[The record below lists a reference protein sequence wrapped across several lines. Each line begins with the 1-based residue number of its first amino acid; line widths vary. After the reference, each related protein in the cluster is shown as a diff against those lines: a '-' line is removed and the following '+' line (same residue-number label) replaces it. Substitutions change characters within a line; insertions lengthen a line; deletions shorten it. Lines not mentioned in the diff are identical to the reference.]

1 MAQAKLVKAADG
13 TGIGGVVGSADATS
27 ITTDKLWVII
37 ASGVAKDVAIANLKD
52 VLYALE
58 ASNITWPIA

>member
-13 TGIGGVVGSADATS
+13 TGVDGVVGSADATN

-37 ASGVAKDVAIANLKD
+37 ATGVAKDVAIANLKD
-52 VLYALE
+52 VLYKLE
-58 ASNITWPIA
+58 NSNLTWPIA